1 MYKKLTGKLDEDG
14 SEKLK
19 SSTKMCGISFRES
32 DESLKVSEEEVL
44 YNDRNFTS
52 ER

>member
-1 MYKKLTGKLDEDG
+1 MYRKLTGKLDEDG
-14 SEKLK
+14 SEKFK
-19 SSTKMCGISFRES
+19 CSANMCGISFRDN
-32 DESLKVSEEEVL
+32 DESLKVFEEEVL